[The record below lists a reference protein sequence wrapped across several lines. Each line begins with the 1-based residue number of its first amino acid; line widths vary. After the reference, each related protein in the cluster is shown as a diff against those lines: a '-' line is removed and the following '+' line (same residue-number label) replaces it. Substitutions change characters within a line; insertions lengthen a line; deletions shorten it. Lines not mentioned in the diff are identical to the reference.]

1 MRKIILPLV
10 IAVTSLSVHVN
21 AQVGVNTQ
29 TPASTLDVRAKETT
43 GTSAVVEGLLI
54 PRVDRQKAQSMTGVP
69 VSTMIYINS
78 TATGAQTG
86 TAANIDA
93 EGYYYFNGT
102 AWTKLAGNA
111 TPANNIY
118 TNDGTLA
125 GNRIV
130 TQGANTLA
138 FTGTAVN
145 AFSVDGGTL
154 SVDAANHR
162 LGIGTTS
169 PSTNLHIVTTGTG
182 GTGVF
187 TANTANTALRLE
199 NTGNGQSVI
208 QNLLAKDATGSTKG
222 TVLGINPN
230 YTGNNG
236 LFYLG
241 RNGGAVDFGMDLANG
256 NFGMGANPNATQ
268 KLAVGGNFSASGTV
282 GVGTNTAGTALDVN
296 GAITNRETTVA
307 VTGNAATV
315 VANTSQVQL
324 TGAATAN
331 ITVTAPTAPNAGQ
344 RLIIYN
350 NTTGGFPAV
359 LNSTLVPSGQALE
372 FVYSNND
379 WRASNGGAVAVAAN
393 TNWLTLGNTGTNPT
407 NNFIGTTD
415 NTGFVIRTNNTER
428 VRVNQAGNVGIG
440 IANPTVPL
448 QFSNAAASRKIV
460 FYDNNHNNDHE
471 YFGFGLN
478 ASVLRYQ
485 TDATTAD
492 HVFYA
497 AASSTAS
504 NELMRIKGNGNIGIG
519 TATPQRTLHVTG
531 STQLTGELNVGGSA
545 TAAGSAGTAGQ
556 LLTSG
561 GAGAAPTWTNVTDI
575 NTNIYTNDGALNG
588 NRTVTQA
595 ANALAFT
602 GTGNVGLGVANPA
615 QKLSVVDG
623 TNANQ
628 YFGIASFLPA
638 NSTQGVGI
646 GWAGIRKVG
655 SIVNSDFNIDAGGTG
670 NILLQTLATGNTI
683 IGTRLGIGITTP
695 HAPLHI
701 GGGTANRKII
711 LYEVA
716 NTETDFYGFG
726 VNDFTLR
733 YQSQANHVFFAGA
746 TEIFRINGNGNA
758 TLAGSLTQNS
768 DIRLKKDIVDNTY
781 GLSEISKLRTINYR
795 FKDEQ
800 RGTDKKIGFIAQEI
814 KAAMPELVSTAN
826 DEMKTLSVSYP
837 EMTVV
842 LTKAVQELQE
852 LVKSQ
857 QKQID
862 ELKAQI
868 KPKP

>member
-1 MRKIILPLV
+1 MKKIILPLV

-54 PRVDRQKAQSMTGVP
+54 PRVDRQKALSMTGVP
-69 VSTMIYINS
+69 VSTMIYISS

-86 TAANIDA
+86 TAVNIDA

-102 AWTKLAGNA
+102 AWTKLAGNG

-154 SVDAANHR
+154 SVDAANNR
-162 LGIGTTS
+162 IGIGTTT
-169 PSTNLHIVTTGTG
+169 PQAQLHLGQILGNRKIVMFDGNNDNEFYG
-182 GTGVF
+182 LGVNPF
-187 TANTANTALRLE
+187 TLRYQIPFAGAAHVFFA
-199 NTGNGQSVI
+199 GNG
-208 QNLLAKDATGSTKG
+208 ST
-222 TVLGINPN
+222 LSNELFRINGD
-230 YTGNNG
+230 GN
-236 LFYLG
+236 
-241 RNGGAVDFGMDLANG
+241 
-256 NFGMGANPNATQ
+256 
-268 KLAVGGNFSASGTV
+268 V
-282 GVGTNTAGTALDVN
+282 GVGTASPQRRLHVN
-296 GAITNRETTVA
+296 GSLQITN
-307 VTGNAATV
+307 
-315 VANTSQVQL
+315 
-324 TGAATAN
+324 
-331 ITVTAPTAPNAGQ
+331 
-344 RLIIYN
+344 
-350 NTTGGFPAV
+350 
-359 LNSTLVPSGQALE
+359 
-372 FVYSNND
+372 
-379 WRASNGGAVAVAAN
+379 
-393 TNWLTLGNTGTNPT
+393 
-407 NNFIGTTD
+407 
-415 NTGFVIRTNNTER
+415 
-428 VRVNQAGNVGIG
+428 
-440 IANPTVPL
+440 
-448 QFSNAAASRKIV
+448 
-460 FYDNNHNNDHE
+460 
-471 YFGFGLN
+471 
-478 ASVLRYQ
+478 
-485 TDATTAD
+485 
-492 HVFYA
+492 
-497 AASSTAS
+497 
-504 NELMRIKGNGNIGIG
+504 
-519 TATPQRTLHVTG
+519 
-531 STQLTGELNVGGSA
+531 ELNVGGSG

-556 LLTSG
+556 LLASAGAGAAPTWTNITDINTNIYTNNGTLAGNRIVTQGANTLAFTGTAANAFSVDGTTFSVDAANNRVGIGTDTPQKAFHVTGAAQFGNEINVGGSANTAGNPGTAGQLLSSG
-561 GAGAAPTWTNVTDI
+561 GAGASPTWTNVTDI

-628 YFGIASFLPA
+628 YSGIASFLPA

-646 GWAGIRKVG
+646 GWAGIQKIG
-655 SIVNSDFNIDAGGTG
+655 TQVNSDLNLNAAGTG
-670 NILLQTLATGNTI
+670 NVALITQGTGNVTV
-683 IGTRLGIGITTP
+683 GTRVGIGNTTP
-695 HAPLHI
+695 NAPLQF
-701 GGGTANRKII
+701 ANNALNRKIV
-711 LYEVA
+711 LYETV
-716 NTETDFYGFG
+716 NNDHQYYGFG
-726 VNDFTLR
+726 INNNTLR
-733 YQSQANHVFFAGA
+733 YQVDLPSGSHAFFAGSSA
-746 TEIFRINGNGNA
+746 TASTELFRIFGNGNA

-868 KPKP
+868 RPKP